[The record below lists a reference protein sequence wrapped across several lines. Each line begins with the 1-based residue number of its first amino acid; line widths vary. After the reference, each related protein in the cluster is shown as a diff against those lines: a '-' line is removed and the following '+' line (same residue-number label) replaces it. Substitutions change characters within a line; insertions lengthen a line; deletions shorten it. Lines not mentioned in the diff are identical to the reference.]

1 MIFFGNNA
9 GLFCIFRK
17 IDHTECMIHIA
28 KQLRFHYNELDRMRN
43 VSKH

>member
-9 GLFCIFRK
+9 CLFFGFRK